1 MMGAQLNGRE
11 LIMMPGLAD
20 LYFPRFTRFTLLPS
34 RWSLRWK
41 LF

>member
-1 MMGAQLNGRE
+1 MGDQLNGRVFVFAAGG
-11 LIMMPGLAD
+11 PVT
-20 LYFPRFTRFTLLPS
+20 PRYLLRLPS

>member
-1 MMGAQLNGRE
+1 MMGAQLHGRE

-20 LYFPRFTRFTLLPS
+20 LYFPRFTLLPS

>member
-1 MMGAQLNGRE
+1 MMGAQLHGRE

-20 LYFPRFTRFTLLPS
+20 LYRFTLLPS

>member
-1 MMGAQLNGRE
+1 MMGAQLFSRDLAGRM
-11 LIMMPGLAD
+11 LFAS
-20 LYFPRFTRFTLLPS
+20 FAFLPS